1 MAGRIWETAE
11 TKMLI
16 AIWAEDT
23 IQAELEGAKQNKA
36 VYERLAKRMQD
47 SGYDRTWSQC
57 HVNMKNLVSK
67 YCKIRDGNNQTGNKR
82 QEFIHYSALHAV
94 MATKPASRPDTIISS
109 DKSFADLDS
118 SSTSD
123 SPPIKRTDDDDD
135 DTDDDKTD
143 CSEPEVD
150 RGNSTGTSQGNCIA
164 ATLFR
169 KHVVLHSCSQT

>member
-1 MAGRIWETAE
+1 MMAGPIWETAE

-16 AIWAEDT
+16 AIWAEDA
-23 IQAELEGAKQNKA
+23 IQAELEGAKRNKA

-57 HVNMKNLVSK
+57 RVKMKNLVSK
-67 YCKIRDGNNQTGNKR
+67 YRKIRDGSNQIGNKR
-82 QEFIHYSALHAV
+82 QEFIHYSALHTV

-118 SSTSD
+118 SD

-135 DTDDDKTD
+135 DTTDDDKTD

-150 RGNSTGTSQGNCIA
+150 SGNNTGTSQGNCIA
-164 ATLFR
+164 ATLFS